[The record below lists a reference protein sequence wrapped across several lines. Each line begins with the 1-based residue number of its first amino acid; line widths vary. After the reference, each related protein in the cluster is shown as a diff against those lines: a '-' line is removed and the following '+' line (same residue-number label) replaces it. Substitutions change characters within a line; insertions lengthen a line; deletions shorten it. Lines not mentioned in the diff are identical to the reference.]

1 MILRNHDLTTDFQ
14 SVCFDCGNLHFSVS
28 DGANSLKLL
37 IVEPRDP
44 DYLAAMTWA
53 ITNNK
58 L

>member
-1 MILRNHDLTTDFQ
+1 MILRSHDLTTDFV
-14 SVCFDCGNLHFSVS
+14 SIFFDSGVLHFSVTE
-28 DGANSLKLL
+28 GANSMKLL

-44 DYLAAMTWA
+44 DYLAAMIWA